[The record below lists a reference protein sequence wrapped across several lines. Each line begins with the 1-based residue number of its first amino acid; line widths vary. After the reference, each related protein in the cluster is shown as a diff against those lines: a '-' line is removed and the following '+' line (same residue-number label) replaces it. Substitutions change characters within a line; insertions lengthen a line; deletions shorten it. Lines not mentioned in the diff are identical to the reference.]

1 MHGRLQEPYSICV
14 DKLNRMDDCKEDG
27 RGQSSSLLTPMQ
39 KMNCITDISS
49 CIKQEVFEFW
59 KGVAVDPRKLTLD
72 AE

>member
-1 MHGRLQEPYSICV
+1 M
-14 DKLNRMDDCKEDG
+14 
-27 RGQSSSLLTPMQ
+27 TPMQ

-72 AE
+72 AEQIAMIYEYITIKADVKNILA